1 MDILRTMAVLAL
13 SVACAQAA
21 DLSGG
26 DARRSEELFETEQ
39 CARCHSVNGHGGSVA
54 PDLARRIDRD
64 YTPTVMASLMWNHAP
79 EMWSAMK
86 KYGVPKE
93 EMTTE
98 KGTIAFRLFT
108 QTS

>member
-1 MDILRTMAVLAL
+1 MYMLRTTAVLVLAA
-13 SVACAQAA
+13 ACAPAA
-21 DLSGG
+21 DLAGG
-26 DARRSEELFETEQ
+26 DARRGEQLFETEQ
-39 CARCHSVNGHGGSVA
+39 CARCHSVNGRGGTIA
-54 PDLARRIDRD
+54 PDLTRRIDRD